1 MLVLARYSEAE
12 LAAED
17 CEGVTI
23 LERYSVG
30 VFAGDSE
37 KMKRQTVL
45 QEAGA
50 SGETGGACGGAAV
63 GASQTDL
70 DESGSDSDVDASM
83 HDFTSEGTLPEA
95 LTSMHV
101 VKTPQE
107 RAAQLAADVHEV
119 RSVVGMA
126 DINARYPKDLHF
138 FHQADTSG
146 ERSVTYAM
154 LLLPT
159 GTAEGIKMPSLEES
173 VGLRYGTYQEVPVPT
188 DFINVSKKAAL
199 QVKRKMAEEGR
210 VTQNLSTTASPRY
223 AATKIQ
229 RAQLGVALHENG
241 SEIDARRVESNACL

>member
-1 MLVLARYSEAE
+1 MTAWLRRGK
-12 LAAED
+12 
-17 CEGVTI
+17 EG
-23 LERYSVG
+23 
-30 VFAGDSE
+30 
-37 KMKRQTVL
+37 
-45 QEAGA
+45 
-50 SGETGGACGGAAV
+50 GEPEGGAAV
-63 GASQTDL
+63 GASQCSQTDM

-107 RAAQLAADVHEV
+107 RAAQLAVDVHEV

-126 DINARYPKDLHF
+126 DIDARYPKDLHF

-173 VGLRYGTYQEVPVPT
+173 VGLRHGTYQEVPVPT

-223 AATKIQ
+223 AANKIT
-229 RAQLGVALHENG
+229 RAQLGVGLH
-241 SEIDARRVESNACL
+241 